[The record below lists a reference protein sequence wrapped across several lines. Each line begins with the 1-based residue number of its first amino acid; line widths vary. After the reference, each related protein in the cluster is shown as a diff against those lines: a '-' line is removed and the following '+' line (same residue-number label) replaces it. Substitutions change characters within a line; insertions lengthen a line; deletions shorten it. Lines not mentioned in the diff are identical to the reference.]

1 MDFPTND
8 HKLSDKRTIGLF
20 VQLHLFISK
29 LWISNLAVEIII
41 WWEMVQL
48 FDLLRWSHVFINNV
62 LSDWPVFL
70 IDCKF
75 SENLITKVEI
85 GNQERG
91 KKLLRK
97 TNYEGGII
105 EWS

>member
-8 HKLSDKRTIGLF
+8 HKLSEF
-20 VQLHLFISK
+20 
-29 LWISNLAVEIII
+29 SNNR
-41 WWEMVQL
+41 

-91 KKLLRK
+91 KKILRK
-97 TNYEGGII
+97 TNYEDCSNSGLFLSVCLT
-105 EWS
+105 ENHAKSKKM

>member
-1 MDFPTND
+1 MYIYTSLLTYPIEEINVILYEF
-8 HKLSDKRTIGLF
+8 
-20 VQLHLFISK
+20 
-29 LWISNLAVEIII
+29 SNNR
-41 WWEMVQL
+41 

-62 LSDWPVFL
+62 LSDWPIFL

-91 KKLLRK
+91 KKILRK

-105 EWS
+105 GFRCYLNLIVSSPII

>member
-1 MDFPTND
+1 VDF
-8 HKLSDKRTIGLF
+8 KL
-20 VQLHLFISK
+20 
-29 LWISNLAVEIII
+29 EIEEINVI
-41 WWEMVQL
+41 LYECYNNR

-62 LSDWPVFL
+62 LSDWPICL

-97 TNYEGGII
+97 INYEGGII
-105 EWS
+105 GLDRYYLNLIVPSPII